1 MVNLGPKGHAAG
13 RITEMRLDFFGEKVD
28 EARMS
33 LFLFVVA
40 IAAMLAVVAVL
51 FAGVV
56 SMARGGEFNARWGNR
71 LMRWRVM
78 LQAVAIVALLLVV
91 WAVKGH
97 H

>member
-1 MVNLGPKGHAAG
+1 MG
-13 RITEMRLDFFGEKVD
+13 LDFSGEKVED
-28 EARMS
+28 TDMS
-33 LFLFVVA
+33 LFLFIFA
-40 IAAMLAVVAVL
+40 IVAMLAVVVVL

-78 LQAVAIVALLLVV
+78 LQAVAILALLLVV

-97 H
+97 Q